1 MDYRTARNAALCV
14 GLLVCLG
21 LSSQEAA
28 AQECPADL
36 NSDNVVDAADLA
48 MLLGSWGPGP
58 GAPADFN
65 GDDIVNAADLAVL
78 LGSWGPCVLDTGMV
92 TVGNPGN
99 DGENSGESE
108 LGGYGPDR
116 ICGAVDY
123 EYNIGKFEVTAGQ
136 YTEFLNAVAATDTY
150 ELYNTDMWNLDDG
163 CKIERSGFPGI
174 YSLQ

>member
-28 AQECPADL
+28 AQGCPADL

-78 LGSWGPCVLDTGMV
+78 LGSWGACVLDTGM
-92 TVGNPGN
+92 
-99 DGENSGESE
+99 DAWCSGSIRTWACAIASPISE
-108 LGGYGPDR
+108 
-116 ICGAVDY
+116 
-123 EYNIGKFEVTAGQ
+123 
-136 YTEFLNAVAATDTY
+136 ATR
-150 ELYNTDMWNLDDG
+150 
-163 CKIERSGFPGI
+163 CSRFS
-174 YSLQ
+174 S